1 MLPIR
6 TAQCGY
12 RKHLTSLFYI
22 PFNDV
27 KKIQIKIII
36 GHTKSFDFNYVIDQ
50 FRIKIAY
57 LKIRRQGV

>member
-6 TAQCGY
+6 TAQRGY

-27 KKIQIKIII
+27 TKMIKIII
-36 GHTKSFDFNYVIDQ
+36 GHTKSFDFNMLSII
-50 FRIKIAY
+50 FLNKNNTS
-57 LKIRRQGV
+57 